1 MIKRLFII
9 LLFMVGLFFNVS
21 CDNITFEYKE
31 PEKITFESGIEFLKE
46 VKNFSV
52 NLDMK
57 TIYEGEIVE
66 KMCLVN
72 VLVQDN
78 MQKIEI
84 TESGFVYTFY
94 TLIETTDE
102 EKELYIIFDPSM
114 FDMDYSGNVKISL
127 TEIRKLFFDIISE
140 EVNPDTAINETEEIL
155 AVIADLTSFFTTLK
169 DEYFDKSNIEDYDYI
184 FNETGRDEFKVV
196 MNEFIEVISGDPTI
210 AEKIDVDIDVTAKVN
225 DKYITNI
232 VVDLIGNNIDDGETE
247 IIRFDTLFE
256 QFGEVE
262 ITLPQDVIT
271 FDEFMELLQG
281 SGSAEVA

>member
-31 PEKITFESGIEFLKE
+31 PEKITFESGIESLKE
-46 VKNFSV
+46 VKNFFV

-66 KMCLVN
+66 EMCLVN

-127 TEIRKLFFDIISE
+127 TEIKELFFDIISE

-155 AVIADLTSFFTTLK
+155 TVIADLTSFFTTFK

-184 FNETGRDEFKVV
+184 FNETGKEEFKVV
-196 MNEFIEVISGDPTI
+196 MNKFIEVISGDPTI
-210 AEKIDVDIDVTAKVN
+210 SEKIDVDIDVTAKVD

-232 VVDLIGNNIDDGETE
+232 VIDLIGNNIDDGETE
-247 IIRFDTLFE
+247 IIRFETLFE

-281 SGSAEVA
+281 SGSEEVA

>member
-31 PEKITFESGIEFLKE
+31 PEKITFESGIESLKE

-127 TEIRKLFFDIISE
+127 TEIKELFFDIISE
-140 EVNPDTAINETEEIL
+140 EVNHDAAINETEEIL
-155 AVIADLTSFFTTLK
+155 AVIADLTSFFTTFK
-169 DEYFDKSNIEDYDYI
+169 DEYFDESNIEDYDYI
-184 FNETGRDEFKVV
+184 FNETGKEEFKVV

-210 AEKIDVDIDVTAKVN
+210 SEKIDVDIDVTAKVN

-281 SGSAEVA
+281 SGSVEVA

>member
-31 PEKITFESGIEFLKE
+31 PEKITFESGIESLKE

-66 KMCLVN
+66 KICLVN

-140 EVNPDTAINETEEIL
+140 EVNPDAAINETEEIL

-169 DEYFDKSNIEDYDYI
+169 DEYFDKSNVEDYDYI
-184 FNETGRDEFKVV
+184 FNETGKDEFKVV

-210 AEKIDVDIDVTAKVN
+210 AEKIDVDIDITAKVN

-281 SGSAEVA
+281 SGSVEVA

>member
-21 CDNITFEYKE
+21 CDNIIFEYKE
-31 PEKITFESGIEFLKE
+31 PEKITFESGIESLKE
-46 VKNFSV
+46 VKNFSI

-127 TEIRKLFFDIISE
+127 TEIKELFFDIISE
-140 EVNPDTAINETEEIL
+140 EVNPDAAINETEEIL
-155 AVIADLTSFFTTLK
+155 AVIADLTSFFTNFK
-169 DEYFDKSNIEDYDYI
+169 DEYFNKSNIEDYDYI
-184 FNETGRDEFKVV
+184 FNETGKEEFKVV

-210 AEKIDVDIDVTAKVN
+210 SEKIDVDIDVTAKVD

-232 VVDLIGNNIDDGETE
+232 VIDLIGNNIDDGETE

-271 FDEFMELLQG
+271 FDEFIELLQG
-281 SGSAEVA
+281 SGSVEVA

>member
-31 PEKITFESGIEFLKE
+31 PEKITFESGIESLKE

-66 KMCLVN
+66 EMCLVN

-127 TEIRKLFFDIISE
+127 TDIKELFFDIISE

-155 AVIADLTSFFTTLK
+155 TVIADLTSFFTTFK

-184 FNETGRDEFKVV
+184 FNETGKEEFKVV
-196 MNEFIEVISGDPTI
+196 MNKFIEVISGDPTI
-210 AEKIDVDIDVTAKVN
+210 SEKIDVDIDVTAKVD

-281 SGSAEVA
+281 SGSEEVA

>member
-31 PEKITFESGIEFLKE
+31 PEKITFESGIESLKE

-66 KMCLVN
+66 EMCLVN

-127 TEIRKLFFDIISE
+127 TEIRELFFDIISE
-140 EVNPDTAINETEEIL
+140 EVNPDTAINEIEEIL
-155 AVIADLTSFFTTLK
+155 TVIADLTSFFTTFK
-169 DEYFDKSNIEDYDYI
+169 DEYFDKSNVEDYDYI
-184 FNETGRDEFKVV
+184 FNETGKEEFKVV

-210 AEKIDVDIDVTAKVN
+210 SEKIDVDIDVTAKVD

-281 SGSAEVA
+281 SGSVEVA

>member
-1 MIKRLFII
+1 MIKILFII

-31 PEKITFESGIEFLKE
+31 PEKITFESGIESLKE

-127 TEIRKLFFDIISE
+127 TEIKELFFDIISE
-140 EVNPDTAINETEEIL
+140 EVNPDTAINEIEEIL
-155 AVIADLTSFFTTLK
+155 TVIADLTSFFTTFK
-169 DEYFDKSNIEDYDYI
+169 DEYFNKSNVEDYDYI
-184 FNETGRDEFKVV
+184 FNETGKEEFKVV

-210 AEKIDVDIDVTAKVN
+210 SEKIDVDIDVTAKVD

-271 FDEFMELLQG
+271 FDEFIELLQG
-281 SGSAEVA
+281 GGSAEVA

>member
-31 PEKITFESGIEFLKE
+31 PKKITFESGIESLKE

-66 KMCLVN
+66 EMCLVN

-127 TEIRKLFFDIISE
+127 TEIKELFFDIISE
-140 EVNPDTAINETEEIL
+140 EVNPDTAINEIEEIL
-155 AVIADLTSFFTTLK
+155 TVIADLTSFFTTLK
-169 DEYFDKSNIEDYDYI
+169 DEYFDKSNVEDYDYI
-184 FNETGRDEFKVV
+184 FNETGKEEFKVV

-210 AEKIDVDIDVTAKVN
+210 SEKIDVDIDVTAKVD

-281 SGSAEVA
+281 SGSEEVA

>member
-31 PEKITFESGIEFLKE
+31 PEKITFESGIESLKE
-46 VKNFSV
+46 VINFSV
-52 NLDMK
+52 NLDIK
-57 TIYEGEIVE
+57 TIYESEVVE

-114 FDMDYSGNVKISL
+114 LDMDYSRNVKISL
-127 TEIRKLFFDIISE
+127 TEIKELFFDIISE
-140 EVNPDTAINETEEIL
+140 EVNPDTAINETEELL
-155 AVIADLTSFFTTLK
+155 AVIADLTSFFTTFK
-169 DEYFDKSNIEDYDYI
+169 DEYFDKSNVEDYDYI
-184 FNETGRDEFKVV
+184 FNETGKEEFKVV

-210 AEKIDVDIDVTAKVN
+210 SEKIDVDIDVTAKVD

-281 SGSAEVA
+281 SGSVEVA

>member
-31 PEKITFESGIEFLKE
+31 PEKITFESGIESLKE

-57 TIYEGEIVE
+57 TIYDGEIVE

-127 TEIRKLFFDIISE
+127 TEIKELFFDIISE
-140 EVNPDTAINETEEIL
+140 EFNPDAAINETEEIL
-155 AVIADLTSFFTTLK
+155 AVIADLTSFFTNFK
-169 DEYFDKSNIEDYDYI
+169 DEYFNKSNVEDYDYI
-184 FNETGRDEFKVV
+184 FNETGKEEFKVV
-196 MNEFIEVISGDPTI
+196 MNELIEVISGDPTI
-210 AEKIDVDIDVTAKVN
+210 SEKIDVDIDVTAKVN

>member
-31 PEKITFESGIEFLKE
+31 PEKITFESGIESLKE

-84 TESGFVYTFY
+84 IESGFVYTFY

-127 TEIRKLFFDIISE
+127 TEIKELFFDIISE
-140 EVNPDTAINETEEIL
+140 EVNTDTAINETEEIL
-155 AVIADLTSFFTTLK
+155 TVIADLTSFFTTLK
-169 DEYFDKSNIEDYDYI
+169 DEYFDKSNVEDYDYI
-184 FNETGRDEFKVV
+184 FNETGKEEFKVV
-196 MNEFIEVISGDPTI
+196 MNEFIEVISGDLTI
-210 AEKIDVDIDVTAKVN
+210 SEKIDVDIDVTAKVN

-247 IIRFDTLFE
+247 IIRFNTLFE

-281 SGSAEVA
+281 SGSVEVA

>member
-31 PEKITFESGIEFLKE
+31 PEKITFESGIESLKE

-57 TIYEGEIVE
+57 TIYDGEIVE

-155 AVIADLTSFFTTLK
+155 AVIADLTSFFTTFK
-169 DEYFDKSNIEDYDYI
+169 DEYFDESNIEDYDYI

-281 SGSAEVA
+281 SGSVEVA

>member
-31 PEKITFESGIEFLKE
+31 PEKITFESGIESLKE

-127 TEIRKLFFDIISE
+127 TEIKELFFDIISE
-140 EVNPDTAINETEEIL
+140 EVNHDAAINETEEIL
-155 AVIADLTSFFTTLK
+155 AVIADLTSFFTTFK
-169 DEYFDKSNIEDYDYI
+169 DEYFDESNIQDYDYI
-184 FNETGRDEFKVV
+184 FNETGKEEFKVV

-210 AEKIDVDIDVTAKVN
+210 SEKIDVDIDVTAKVN

-281 SGSAEVA
+281 SGSVEVA

>member
-31 PEKITFESGIEFLKE
+31 PEKITFESGIESLKE

-127 TEIRKLFFDIISE
+127 TEIKELFFDIISE

-155 AVIADLTSFFTTLK
+155 AVIADLTSFFTTFK
-169 DEYFDKSNIEDYDYI
+169 DEYFDKSNVEDYDYI
-184 FNETGRDEFKVV
+184 FNETGKEEFKVV

-210 AEKIDVDIDVTAKVN
+210 SEKIDVDIDVTAKVD

-281 SGSAEVA
+281 SGSVEVA